1 MATQRLHTSKTSL
14 PLHPGFFPTAHMST
28 AEEEHLIALASKNH
42 AAFLAG
48 HNDNLHTFWNLDTL
62 VDDVEVCHTLS
73 LNRTMQFRSRRT
85 IAATL
90 EEVYDV
96 ASNLTDDQMSD
107 TIQHTANDFLDTKIL
122 HEIHVSEL
130 KHVAVRW
137 FAMKNPAPISKRDFC
152 VLEVHSKKKRS
163 MLKDAASGHSLS
175 TVAFHSCP
183 DLNSSLGLVR
193 GDIVSA
199 SLICAETEIPGT
211 LELHY
216 YVDMDLRGRV
226 PQWTY
231 KLRMRQHAA
240 SFVSSIHTR
249 VHEMRLAECVSKDYV
264 PLVPKEA
271 RSHCCCCTKP
281 FHPIMRRKCRCRS
294 CGEVFCMSCTGFWK
308 LEHSKQAQRVCMP
321 CSNSINLLTQSRRNV
336 NDKPLKSARSATAT
350 MGRGRGWDNF
360 LFNDADTARTS
371 NSSR

>member
-1 MATQRLHTSKTSL
+1 MATHRLHTSKTSL
-14 PLHPGFFPTAHMST
+14 PPHPGFFPTAHIST

-42 AAFLAG
+42 AAFLAR

-96 ASNLTDDQMSD
+96 VSNLTDDQMSD

-152 VLEVHSKKKRS
+152 VLETQEETINAQGRRVWALSQHS
-163 MLKDAASGHSLS
+163 
-175 TVAFHSCP
+175 VAFHSCP

-199 SLICAETEIPGT
+199 GLICAETEIPGT

-249 VHEMRLAECVSKDYV
+249 VHEMRLRNASRRTTFLSCPRTLAATAAVA
-264 PLVPKEA
+264 PR
-271 RSHCCCCTKP
+271 RSIP
-281 FHPIMRRKCRCRS
+281 S
-294 CGEVFCMSCTGFWK
+294 CGANAVAGVA

-321 CSNSINLLTQSRRNV
+321 CSNSINLLTQSRRSV

-360 LFNDADTARTS
+360 LFNDAD
-371 NSSR
+371 

>member
-1 MATQRLHTSKTSL
+1 MATHRLHTSKTSL
-14 PLHPGFFPTAHMST
+14 PPHPGFFPTAHIST

-42 AAFLAG
+42 AAFLAR

-96 ASNLTDDQMSD
+96 VSNLTDDQMSD

-152 VLEVHSKKKRS
+152 VLETQEETINAQGRRVWALSQHS
-163 MLKDAASGHSLS
+163 
-175 TVAFHSCP
+175 VAFHSCP

-199 SLICAETEIPGT
+199 GLICAETEIPGT

-249 VHEMRLAECVSKDYV
+249 DYV
-264 PLVPKEA
+264 PLVPKDA
-271 RSHCCCCTKP
+271 RSHCCCCTTP

-321 CSNSINLLTQSRRNV
+321 CSNSINLLTQSRRSV

-360 LFNDADTARTS
+360 LFNDAD
-371 NSSR
+371 